1 MTDAHHDHDGFAHP
15 VPVKLLLAVFFALVT
30 LTILTVVL
38 NDLPL
43 GAMDIWVAMG
53 IATLKAS
60 LVCLFFMHMYWEKG
74 FNVVAFFSSLFFVSL
89 FIGFTLMDT
98 GSYRENIDSFPQD
111 KQPDPR
117 VPRTGPPGTN
127 VGVSPP
133 VAPASLVQDA
143 PQTWTNATDD
153 VWL

>member
-15 VPVKLLLAVFFALVT
+15 VPVKLLLAVFFTLVA

-43 GAMDIWVAMG
+43 GALDIWVAMG

-60 LVCLFFMHMYWEKG
+60 LVCLFFMHMFWEKG

-98 GSYRENIDSFPQD
+98 GSYRESIDSFPQD

-117 VPRTGPPGTN
+117 IPRTGPPGSE
-127 VGVSPP
+127 VGFSQPMP
-133 VAPASLVQDA
+133 PASLAEGGTQ
-143 PQTWTNATDD
+143 PSMIATQD